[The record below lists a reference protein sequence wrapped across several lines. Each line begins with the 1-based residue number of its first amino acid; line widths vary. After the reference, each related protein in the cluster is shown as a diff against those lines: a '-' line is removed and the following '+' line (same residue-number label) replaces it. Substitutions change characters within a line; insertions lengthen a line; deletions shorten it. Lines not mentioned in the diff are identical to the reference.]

1 MAIYWRLVN
10 NSPSNVLQRLVYLCH
25 SHLETAVFCTHLRVH
40 SEQHT
45 GGLYVHPTG
54 QREIIITKGRSL
66 LPKGDHYYQRESEQ
80 RGRGRGRYSG
90 THESEGPDWTQGGGR
105 EGDKWYRVIRE
116 PELICFGIFKGDKQA
131 ERCEGDV
138 APTRIFRGGKLG
150 TGEREECGLAIQQLN
165 RV

>member
-54 QREIIITKGRSL
+54 QREIIITKGRVNNGAEGGAGTLAHMSRKARTGH
-66 LPKGDHYYQRESEQ
+66 KGEE
-80 RGRGRGRYSG
+80 GRGTSG
-90 THESEGPDWTQGGGR
+90 TE
-105 EGDKWYRVIRE
+105 
-116 PELICFGIFKGDKQA
+116 
-131 ERCEGDV
+131 
-138 APTRIFRGGKLG
+138 
-150 TGEREECGLAIQQLN
+150 
-165 RV
+165 

>member
-1 MAIYWRLVN
+1 MSY
-10 NSPSNVLQRLVYLCH
+10 SVLYIFVTVISRQQYFAHISV
-25 SHLETAVFCTHLRVH
+25 SIQSSILEGCTSILRV
-40 SEQHT
+40 
-45 GGLYVHPTG
+45 
-54 QREIIITKGRSL
+54 KGRSL

-150 TGEREECGLAIQQLN
+150 TGGREECGLAIQQLN